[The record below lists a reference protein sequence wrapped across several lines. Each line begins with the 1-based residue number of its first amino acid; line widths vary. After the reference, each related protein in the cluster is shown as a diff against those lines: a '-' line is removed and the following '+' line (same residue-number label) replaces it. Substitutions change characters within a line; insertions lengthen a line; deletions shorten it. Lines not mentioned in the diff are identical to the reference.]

1 MNDYFH
7 CNANSETC
15 GWIAAILAMIC
26 FGSFGVPIKGD
37 AANSVD
43 IDPLVMQSY
52 KTFMCFVTSFF
63 VLPLGVE
70 FTFTPWGIVSG
81 LFWVPSGV
89 LAIYA
94 IRNAGLAVSQGT
106 WSSIIVLVSFIWG
119 IFIFKEPVKSIAL
132 ACFAIVLMIIGLW
145 GMSYYSAPTTTD
157 NDNIREQDMLTD
169 DDDDLPHQVSS
180 TDDDDGL
187 YNQSFQQEEEERLN
201 VEEEDMVQQDVLFI
215 EQQQS
220 SLSQRKKHTTLNDT
234 CRTTPFQITKSSSSI
249 SPTSSRSL
257 QQPTTLL
264 PYHCGKGRRRKDVI
278 FCFGNVQLSRR
289 NAGLIAACA
298 NGLWGGSIMVPMHY
312 SGKSTRGLG
321 YVISFAIGA
330 TIITILLWILRYA
343 YHLYKTKG
351 SFVQSYYML
360 PSFHF
365 KVMWL
370 PGCIAGTLWSIG
382 NVGSIISVHRLG
394 EGVGYSVVQASM
406 FVSGLWGIFWYKE
419 VKGFWE
425 RIKWFCSAIVTLI
438 GILLLSYE
446 HGT

>member
-145 GMSYYSAPTTTD
+145 GMSYYSAPTATD
-157 NDNIREQDMLTD
+157 NDDMRDQDMLSSTD
-169 DDDDLPHQVSS
+169 DDDDL
-180 TDDDDGL
+180 
-187 YNQSFQQEEEERLN
+187 YNQSFQEEEEEEDGLN

-220 SLSQRKKHTTLNDT
+220 SLSQR
-234 CRTTPFQITKSSSSI
+234 
-249 SPTSSRSL
+249 
-257 QQPTTLL
+257 
-264 PYHCGKGRRRKDVI
+264 RRKKDVI
-278 FCFGNVQLSRR
+278 FCFSNVQLSRR

-351 SFVQSYYML
+351 SFVQSYYIL

-419 VKGFWE
+419 VMGFWE

-446 HGT
+446 HGS